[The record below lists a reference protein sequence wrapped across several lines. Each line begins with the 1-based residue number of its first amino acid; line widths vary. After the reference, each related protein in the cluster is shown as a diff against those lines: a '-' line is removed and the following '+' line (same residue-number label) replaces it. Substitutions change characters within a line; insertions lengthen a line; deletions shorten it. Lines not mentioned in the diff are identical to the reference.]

1 MKLHHFRPKK
11 EKRGL
16 LYQVFIL
23 VAVLQ
28 ISLLIGLSGY
38 IVSQSII
45 EDEQRLD
52 APPPVEKVQVAQK
65 EHRVRVERQQK
76 KSRKMNKRIQVAN
89 PQNVNA
95 PEVKVTIPASI
106 STGAGISTISDKAM
120 TGGLKLAV
128 PTVEIGGIKSKTE
141 KVLICVDAGPYLM
154 TDERGG
160 LDTYKVIREDIKRLV
175 NTLPSTM
182 LFNLMAFDISNGAQ
196 IKFFQGNL
204 VAATAFNKR
213 IACDWVDPIN
223 VALNKTGVSAVR
235 GPYYKFKYEFLKQP
249 PASQYYNP
257 YVSNIYR
264 VYQAALEQ
272 GADTIYIL
280 TTGWVDPDKIK
291 LPWTDAET
299 ERFRR
304 AMEKYEDQV
313 AKARKQQ
320 GWTDEKQQEF
330 ETADALARQ
339 KGIKKAREWI
349 KQENAKRAQKG
360 VPLYTGTPS
369 KAMYENKFYVRP
381 QPSPPAVKVPR
392 PEAKFK
398 PYGRVGIMRYY
409 NKLFKEVYFDKKMKP
424 PVVNM
429 IVFRGAK
436 EEWTPAEN
444 KVVRQ
449 FTNANNG
456 GRSRILKGLKSVKEY
471 E

>member
-23 VAVLQ
+23 VAIIQ

-45 EDEQRLD
+45 QEQKLD
-52 APPPVEKVQVAQK
+52 APPPIEKVQPAQK
-65 EHRVRVERQQK
+65 EHKVRVERQQK
-76 KSRKMNKRIQVAN
+76 KSRKMSKRISIAN
-89 PQNVNA
+89 PQNINA

-106 STGAGISTISDKAM
+106 SSGSGISTISDKAM
-120 TGGLKLAV
+120 TDGLKIAV
-128 PTVEIGGIKSKTE
+128 STVEIGGIKSKTE
-141 KVLICVDAGPYLM
+141 KVLICIDAGPYLM

-175 NTLPSTM
+175 NNLPSTV

-204 VAATAFNKR
+204 VAATSFNKR
-213 IACDWVDPIN
+213 IACDWIEPIN
-223 VALNKTGVSAVR
+223 VALGKTGVGSIS
-235 GPYYKFKYEFLKQP
+235 GPYYKLKYEFLKQP

-257 YVSNIYR
+257 YISNIYR
-264 VYQAALEQ
+264 IYQAALEQ

-280 TTGWVDPDKIK
+280 TTSWVDPDRIK
-291 LPWTDAET
+291 LPWTDTET

-304 AMEKYEDQV
+304 AMEKYEEQV
-313 AKARKQQ
+313 ARARKQQ
-320 GWTDEKQQEF
+320 GWTDDKQQEF
-330 ETADALARQ
+330 DTADAIAKQ
-339 KGIKKAREWI
+339 NGIKKAREWI
-349 KQENAKRAQKG
+349 KKENETRAKKG
-360 VPLYTGTPS
+360 VPLYTGTPTQ
-369 KAMYENKFYVRP
+369 AMYENKFYVRP
-381 QPSPPAVKVPR
+381 TPAPPTVKVKK

-398 PYGRVGIMRYY
+398 SYGRAGVIKFY
-409 NKLFKEVYFDKKMKP
+409 NQLFKEVYFDKKMKP
-424 PVVNM
+424 PTVHM
-429 IVFRGAK
+429 IVFRGK
-436 EEWTPAEN
+436 NEEWTPAEN
-444 KVVRQ
+444 RVVRQ

-471 E
+471 D